1 VPDFPPGDDD
11 DDDNEDASNGAP
23 CCCRK
28 TLPLPAI
35 RRDDKDARNA
45 TARTKIIIIIVIM
58 DSDDDNRHVEAFEQM
73 RDTLDD
79 VYGPVLFQTSEYA
92 TDETGLGLPPEE
104 TLEHLWDLFGTS
116 LDFCYL
122 LASNEALLDRFR
134 RRMMSSPSGIEGAA
148 PPVPPSPAMNEL
160 DRIIEAALLNHA
172 EFATRQMSR
181 VLRVMKCEPHVRE
194 SKKDKYTILYGSHWE
209 LLEAGENLRQ
219 WGSDAT
225 LDAHDDALEILDEAH
240 EFARTLGI
248 DLLED

>member
-1 VPDFPPGDDD
+1 MD
-11 DDDNEDASNGAP
+11 S
-23 CCCRK
+23 
-28 TLPLPAI
+28 
-35 RRDDKDARNA
+35 
-45 TARTKIIIIIVIM
+45 
-58 DSDDDNRHVEAFEQM
+58 DSDDDRHIEAFEQM
-73 RDTLDD
+73 SETLDN

-134 RRMMSSPSGIEGAA
+134 RRMTSSTTNGHAAA
-148 PPVPPSPAMNEL
+148 PGPAEAMDES

-172 EFATRQMSR
+172 EFAMRQMSR
-181 VLRVMKCEPHVRE
+181 VMRVMKSEPHVRQ
-194 SKKDKYTILYGSHWE
+194 SKEDKYTILYGSDAE
-209 LLEAGENLRQ
+209 LNDAGENLRQ

-225 LDAHDDALEILDEAH
+225 LDAYDDYLELWDEAI

-248 DLLED
+248 NLLED